1 MADTP
6 AAVVDAPT
14 RWLDEREA
22 EAWRAVRELGQPLWA
37 ALGREIQRDS
47 GLSIAD
53 YEVLVVLSAAPDGVL
68 PYRELARSTEWE
80 KSRLSHHVTRMEQR
94 GLVAR
99 QDCPDDAR
107 AAHIVLTPAGRQA
120 IERAAPGHVAEVRR
134 LLIDSLSQEQLDL
147 LAAIGRDLRARLG
160 ATPAA
165 EGDADTSGVD
175 DCPDALLTFLRRA
188 AARSGQPPVPSAS
201 PVPSVASP
209 ASRSAVR
216 STAAPPTD

>member
-1 MADTP
+1 MTTGTGGHLREEIATDCPAGVEKEISAGATNRTYHRPMPDTSAAD
-6 AAVVDAPT
+6 AEAPV

-53 YEVLVVLSAAPDGVL
+53 YEVLVVLSASPDGVL
-68 PYRELARSTEWE
+68 PYRDLARSTEWE

-107 AAHIVLTPAGRQA
+107 AAHIVLTPAGRRA
-120 IERAAPGHVAEVRR
+120 IEHAAPGHVAEVRR
-134 LLIDSLSQEQLDL
+134 LLIDSLTPEQLEL
-147 LAAIGRDLRARLG
+147 LAAIGRDLRTRLG
-160 ATPAA
+160 AAPTVD
-165 EGDADTSGVD
+165 DADCG
-175 DCPDALLTFLRRA
+175 
-188 AARSGQPPVPSAS
+188 GMPPE
-201 PVPSVASP
+201 
-209 ASRSAVR
+209 
-216 STAAPPTD
+216 DGCELHG

>member
-1 MADTP
+1 MSMGLATGHPAMTGTGIVPGATNRTYHRPVADTP

-53 YEVLVVLSAAPDGVL
+53 YEVLVVLSGAPDGVL

-99 QDCPDDAR
+99 QECPDDAR
-107 AAHIVLTPAGRQA
+107 AAHILLTPAGRQA

-147 LAAIGRDLRARLG
+147 LAAIGRDLRARLS
-160 ATPAA
+160 ASPAA

-175 DCPDALLTFLRRA
+175 DC
-188 AARSGQPPVPSAS
+188 Q
-201 PVPSVASP
+201 
-209 ASRSAVR
+209 
-216 STAAPPTD
+216 APC